1 LNPGYIFALSA
12 CFIWGLIFIIPQF
25 MDGFTAMEVA
35 LGRNL
40 FYGLISALIFC
51 KSKVQGTCRY
61 PRIVWQT
68 ALRFSLI
75 STIGYYTCVV
85 LALRYSSPA
94 ICVLILGISP
104 IAISL
109 YGNWKEKETSYKNLI
124 IPSLLLL
131 VGLGLINIPYLE
143 TTTSISSYIL
153 GIACC
158 LFSLT
163 AWSWYV
169 VANLRFLQRHPEVR
183 SSDWSTLMGVS
194 TLFWVMLFAL
204 FIIVFFSPAISLDQY
219 ATPNPALLKFLS
231 GSAVL
236 GMLCSWVG
244 AFLWNKACL
253 FLPVS
258 LAGQLTIFE
267 TIFGVVFVYI
277 VEQRLPPLLETLG
290 LLILLGSV
298 VWGIATL
305 QASVKRTLP
314 RQCP

>member
-1 LNPGYIFALSA
+1 
-12 CFIWGLIFIIPQF
+12 
-25 MDGFTAMEVA
+25 MEVA

-51 KSKVQGTCRY
+51 KSKLQGTCRY
-61 PRIVWQT
+61 PRSVWQT
-68 ALRFSLI
+68 ALRFSLV

-85 LALRYSSPA
+85 LAMRYSSPA

-104 IAISL
+104 MAISF

-124 IPSLLLL
+124 VPSILLL

-143 TTTSISSYIL
+143 AATSVSSYIL

-158 LFSLT
+158 LFSLF

-194 TLFWVMLFAL
+194 TLFWVMLFAIL
-204 FIIVFFSPAISLDQY
+204 MIVFFGSTINLDKY
-219 ATPNPALLKFLS
+219 TTPTLALLTFLS
-231 GSAVL
+231 GSATL
-236 GMLCSWVG
+236 GILCSWVG

-258 LAGQLTIFE
+258 IAGQMTIFE
-267 TIFGVVFVYI
+267 TIFGVIFVYI

-305 QASVKRTLP
+305 QTSVKQTHI
-314 RQCP
+314 